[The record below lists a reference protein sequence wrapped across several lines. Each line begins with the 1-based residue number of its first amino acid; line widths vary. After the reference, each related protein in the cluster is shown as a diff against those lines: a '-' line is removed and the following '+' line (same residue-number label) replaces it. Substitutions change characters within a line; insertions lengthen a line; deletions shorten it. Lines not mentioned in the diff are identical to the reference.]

1 MLLKSS
7 QVNMEEHSAKKV
19 ELLQKYLDAYL
30 AVIGH
35 DSYTEEIH
43 CYDMFCGEGKYPN
56 GGLGSPIVFAKALRK
71 SAAIHKNKRFSFVFN
86 DQNLEKVK
94 QVQTLVGE
102 LGPNPINLQMFESNK
117 DFEEM
122 VGWVIPRLEKLK
134 KEKALLFI
142 DPYGYKDTPPS
153 LIRKL
158 MKSGNAEVILF
169 LPTQHMFRF
178 SKKGTPD
185 SLQKYLEELQKGRQ
199 LPFGQTI
206 TDYLGFILEGFRA
219 FIPECFV
226 DSFSIRKDANT
237 WFCLFFFT
245 TNLKGAEKMLE
256 AKWTLDQH
264 QGRGW
269 SYAHSSGDQLF
280 RLDAHINPLERALEN
295 ALKEGAKTNAQLYE
309 FVIRNGYLPKHANEI
324 LRNFQKDGRIHVS
337 PSSVKKGAFYLD
349 YKLTFGGNTALHK
362 TITIHLK

>member
-7 QVNMEEHSAKKV
+7 QIDMEEHSAKKV

-30 AVIGH
+30 SVIGH
-35 DSYTEEIH
+35 DNYTEEIH
-43 CYDMFCGEGKYPN
+43 CYDMFCGEGQYPN
-56 GGLGSPIVFAKALRK
+56 GGIGSPIVFANALRK
-71 SAAIHKNKRFSFVFN
+71 SAAIHKSKRFSLVFN
-86 DQNLEKVK
+86 DKNSEKVK
-94 QVQTLVGE
+94 RVQALVGE
-102 LGPNPINLQMFESNK
+102 LGTIPSNLHIFESNK

-122 VGWVIPRLEKLK
+122 VRWVIPRLEKLR

-153 LIRKL
+153 LIREL

-178 SKKGTPD
+178 SRNGTPE
-185 SLQKYLEELQKGRQ
+185 SLQMYLEELQMGRQ
-199 LPFGQTI
+199 LPFGHTI
-206 TDYLGFILEGFRA
+206 TDYLNFILDGFRA
-219 FIPECFV
+219 IMPECFV
-226 DSFSIRKDANT
+226 DSFSIRKDAKT

-256 AKWTLDQH
+256 AKWTMDQH

-269 SYAHSSGDQLF
+269 SYTHSGSELLF
-280 RLDAHINPLERALEN
+280 RLDAHINPLEKELEN
-295 ALKEGAKTNAQLYE
+295 FLKEGAKTNAQLYE

-324 LRNFQKDGRIHVS
+324 LRSFQKASRIHVS

-349 YKLTFGGNTALHK
+349 YKLTFGGNTKLHK
-362 TITIHLK
+362 TIKIHLT